1 MIGLRM
7 KKIGLRSLLL
17 RGSLGYLI
25 LWVLSPILAYGLAWR
40 LLAALAAG
48 VWLLLELSAKRSIL
62 LRPNFIVLLLLAYAL
77 YTLGIDSLVPYTPNP
92 LRQLQVWIAFFF
104 LLAGESL
111 QRQGREADLRF
122 LFWLVLAI
130 LPVWE
135 TTTLMGLSLDDHAAR
150 VGSRSSAATM
160 ELAEQGVGGFGFV
173 YTVVLSLPFTV
184 WMTLNPRALQLAGTK
199 RRRRLAYALV
209 AGNAALG
216 CLMVLRAGYSIAV
229 ILMLSGIACALVMR
243 SRQRLRIA
251 ISAIFAAMLVTAA
264 WLSVQPLLAALQSA
278 TTETQYMRKVQDMQT
293 TLQQGD
299 SVGTVEGR
307 TERYER
313 SARLFLENPVVGT
326 LVVDPVGKHS
336 AFLDRFAQYGGLVGY
351 VYLVLV
357 CYLPWRLLR
366 DSRQPLGLAL
376 AFLVVTFGASL
387 LNNTVMQWGVVMYLF
402 SRGAVLVA
410 GSALPASRRKTIGQ
424 GAVHGAAHA

>member
-1 MIGLRM
+1 MNGLRV
-7 KKIGLRSLLL
+7 KKIDLRSLLL

-25 LWVLSPILAYGLAWR
+25 VWILSPVLAYGLAWR

-62 LRPNFIVLLLLAYAL
+62 LRPNSIVLLLLAYAL
-77 YTLGIDSLVPYTPNP
+77 YTLGIDSLVPYTPDP

-184 WMTLNPRALQLAGTK
+184 WMTRHPKALQLAGTK
-199 RRRRLAYALV
+199 HRRRLAHALV

-229 ILMLSGIACALVMR
+229 ILMLSGIACVLVMR
-243 SRQRLRIA
+243 SRQRLRLA
-251 ISAIFAAMLVTAA
+251 ISGVFAAMLVMGT
-264 WLSVQPLLAALQSA
+264 WLSVQPLLSALQPA
-278 TTETQYMRKVQDMQT
+278 TAETQYMRKVEDMQAS
-293 TLQQGD
+293 LRQGD
-299 SVGTVEGR
+299 SMGTVESR

-313 SARLFLENPVVGT
+313 SARLFLENPVIGT

-351 VYLVLV
+351 VYLVLI

-387 LNNTVMQWGVVMYLF
+387 LNNTVMEWGVVMYLF
-402 SRGAVLVA
+402 SRGAFLVL
-410 GSALPASRRKTIGQ
+410 GSTLPAARRTTVGRDTELE
-424 GAVHGAAHA
+424 AAHA